1 MIDDSIDFATIS
13 ILRYYNRKV
22 FVSGIVLDDCIQRL
36 SQILRSIRTNNQQYR
51 VRAQYLINLYE
62 SDRFNYGSISQS
74 TAITYSIRADD
85 VKMLRLLNE

>member
-22 FVSGIVLDDCIQRL
+22 FVSGIVLDDSIQRL

-62 SDRFNYGSISQS
+62 SDRFNDGSIFQS
-74 TAITYSIRADD
+74 NAITYSIRAAD